1 MNYENFELID
11 RVEQECKLWAA
22 NNPNWLKDYKARI
35 QMESEKSGNPGRV
48 RGGVAP
54 CAGARILQGADVC
67 A

>member
-35 QMESEKSGNPGRV
+35 QMESEKSGNPG
-48 RGGVAP
+48 GNGYKET
-54 CAGARILQGADVC
+54 GKEKDKKQENE
-67 A
+67 

>member
-35 QMESEKSGNPGRV
+35 QMESEKYVTPGSCEPEEKGIV
-48 RGGVAP
+48 KNEK
-54 CAGARILQGADVC
+54 QENE
-67 A
+67 